1 MSTIEVTTERLTIV
15 TRESFGLAAPRDMR
29 GAKLALPPR
38 SHANIH
44 ARALAVRAFTG
55 ALAVAG
61 LTLDDARFVD
71 VADELTALR
80 RGDVDAVFV
89 QGVAAVESAV
99 ATGAVVL
106 VDLDPEVRALVV
118 SEEREPRVLAPFEI
132 LDVLRA
138 LGRDAETYRRIAHHT
153 RHERWFRRLSITD
166 DYDVWLIGW
175 YGRQGVDLH
184 DHGGSSGALAE
195 SDAAIGASSP
205 LDASMTLSGKLIS
218 RPAAA

>member
-1 MSTIEVTTERLTIV
+1 MSTIEVTTDRLTIV

-38 SHANIH
+38 SSANIH

-89 QGVAAVESAV
+89 QGDAAVESAV

-132 LDVLRA
+132 LDVLRD
-138 LGRDAETYRRIAHHT
+138 LGRDAETYRRIAQHT

-184 DHGGSSGALAE
+184 DHGGSAG
-195 SDAAIGASSP
+195 GF
-205 LDASMTLSGKLIS
+205 GF
-218 RPAAA
+218 